1 MKANVVCDGC
11 GEVVQINANDI
22 NEKDVVVVEDKANL
36 KLTLFVCPECGEI
49 HVVQIDDG
57 NTLVLLNNCRK
68 EIRKGFKKKMNN
80 KKNNGSKFNRYNSDL
95 TEMREQLNIL
105 YNGKHYYDKNE
116 IKEIKFRDV
125 I

>member
-11 GEVVQINANDI
+11 GEVIQINANDI

-36 KLTLFVCPECGEI
+36 KLTLFVCPKCGEI
-49 HVVQIDDG
+49 HIVQIDDG

-80 KKNNGSKFNRYNSDL
+80 RKNNGSKFNRYNSDL

-116 IKEIKFRDV
+116 VKEIKFRDV